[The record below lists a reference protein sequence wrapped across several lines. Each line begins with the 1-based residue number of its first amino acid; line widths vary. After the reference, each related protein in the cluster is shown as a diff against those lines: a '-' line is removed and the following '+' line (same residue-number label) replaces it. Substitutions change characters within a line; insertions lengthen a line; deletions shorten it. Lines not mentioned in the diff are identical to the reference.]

1 MNISKPFDTTTFR
14 DRISVIRRGMDK
26 QSTLSLSRSNLVET
40 TTLPYLHGREKR
52 ANRGGARDRLGG
64 GRSTALP
71 RVSERI
77 LRRRVHAEPPP
88 PRAVLRLQPRRL
100 RRLVRRARR
109 PALRR
114 LIRVEIAFFDAERCT
129 RELSSATTE
138 LFVTSFSSAP
148 TRGREGVAPGGGHT
162 ALDLARAFQSTS
174 SSRRASPAPA
184 EPEGAMSSSSG
195 AHTARSRASFVRNSA
210 SSAALASS

>member
-109 PALRR
+109 PALGRSRRRR

-129 RELSSATTE
+129 R
-138 LFVTSFSSAP
+138 
-148 TRGREGVAPGGGHT
+148 RGAGVPAGVPGGVPGG
-162 ALDLARAFQSTS
+162 ARGPQRARLGDGRVV
-174 SSRRASPAPA
+174 RRRIR
-184 EPEGAMSSSSG
+184 E
-195 AHTARSRASFVRNSA
+195 V
-210 SSAALASS
+210 